1 MASLLLFVARVTGLP
16 HRRRVWQQIIP
27 SPWSLE
33 FLHSLFFWLSSS
45 LEGLDALPTVQEGQ
59 AHAGPGR
66 QAARSRPRPLR
77 VQEEIMTFCVRFVF
91 ISETRLSLV
100 AWPTELS
107 SCVSTRSRLSFI
119 SLTRRTKWQTWM
131 FGLAK
136 VPLIAISSFL
146 VSYQLLIYC
155 SVSLCFIYC

>member
-1 MASLLLFVARVTGLP
+1 MVLG
-16 HRRRVWQQIIP
+16 IP
-27 SPWSLE
+27 S
-33 FLHSLFFWLSSS
+33 FFVLLVVVFA
-45 LEGLDALPTVQEGQ
+45 LEGLGALPTVQEGQ

-119 SLTRRTKWQTWM
+119 FDTAHEMADVDVWPCQGTLCTSPLHNREFVILSL
-131 FGLAK
+131 
-136 VPLIAISSFL
+136 I
-146 VSYQLLIYC
+146 
-155 SVSLCFIYC
+155 